1 MKTSL
6 KAGAA
11 LSDFAHLLGLGRPA
25 GARAEDDDDKKDS
38 DAAKAE
44 ETDDDEDG
52 DDRKDSKKS
61 KRAKAEDDD
70 KKDDDADAAKA
81 EDDDD
86 KDGDDKKDSKKS
98 KKAKADMDDDECDD
112 EDDDYAKGQKA
123 ERARWAKVL
132 KSPAAGG
139 GRLAAACE
147 MLATTGLKSSAIIST
162 LNALPVASGGGL
174 RDRMASVETPN
185 IGAGSGGSGAGG
197 GDFAAQMKAAV
208 AKVRPE

>member
-11 LSDFAHLLGLGRPA
+11 LSEFAHLLGMGRPA
-25 GARAEDDDDKKDS
+25 GARADDDDKKDP
-38 DAAKAE
+38 DAASAE
-44 ETDDDEDG
+44 ETDDDE
-52 DDRKDSKKS
+52 
-61 KRAKAEDDD
+61 
-70 KKDDDADAAKA
+70 
-81 EDDDD
+81 
-86 KDGDDKKDSKKS
+86 DGDDKKDSKKS
-98 KKAKADMDDDECDD
+98 KKAKADEDDDKKDPDAAKAEEADDEDDKKDSKKSNKAKADMDDECED

-147 MLATTGLKSSAIIST
+147 LLATSGLKSSAIIST
-162 LNALPVASGGGL
+162 LGALPVAKGGGL
-174 RDRMASVETPN
+174 ADRMASAEIPN
-185 IGAGSGGSGAGG
+185 VGAGSGGGSGSGG